1 MMSNADNSLDEDTN
15 ACTRGIYLPA
25 ILSSPHYRH
34 IFFPRDLEARV
45 RQLRRTAVKSIGASS
60 ASDCMNHEVKMK
72 MKFSLSSSSATI
84 NELLFHLYG
93 NMKSILSAHSTAAV

>member
-25 ILSSPHYRH
+25 ILSSPHYRL
-34 IFFPRDLEARV
+34 FFPRDLEARV

-72 MKFSLSSSSATI
+72 MKLSFSLFF
-84 NELLFHLYG
+84 LRH
-93 NMKSILSAHSTAAV
+93 HQ